1 MANAVPIV
9 REETPVDD
17 VRRIRERFTREA
29 GGDIAK
35 LIEDANEVAEEYVA
49 KLGLRVV
56 APPGHPARKGATEK
70 Q

>member
-1 MANAVPIV
+1 MASAIPIK

-17 VRRIRERFTREA
+17 VRRIRERFTKEA

-35 LIEDANEVAEEYVA
+35 LVEEANEVSEEYIA

-56 APPGHPARKGATEK
+56 APPGRPARTGATD
-70 Q
+70 